1 MKQIFPQKSRLIPC
15 CALSGAKGMNYK
27 NEKNKY
33 DVYSKMKV
41 QKKWKTNIANFYLEI
56 FIMNFLC
63 DRIEKE

>member
-1 MKQIFPQKSRLIPC
+1 MQSKDKMMKQIFPQKSRLIPC

-41 QKKWKTNIANFYLEI
+41 YKKWKTKN
-56 FIMNFLC
+56 
-63 DRIEKE
+63 